1 MEAFGLPPSAGPR
14 RTRITNF
21 DFMQNIPA
29 QSLGRYLITPLTR
42 LTDTGQYAASVS
54 IRRGMHDRIFRF
66 IPRFDSAANAER
78 YALAQ
83 GQHFVLNNQLA

>member
-1 MEAFGLPPSAGPR
+1 LARHPAQVRAE
-14 RTRITNF
+14 TRITDF
-21 DFMQNIPA
+21 DFMQNTPA

-42 LTDTGQYAASVS
+42 LTDSGQYAASVS
-54 IRRGMHDRIFRF
+54 IRRGMHDRIFRL